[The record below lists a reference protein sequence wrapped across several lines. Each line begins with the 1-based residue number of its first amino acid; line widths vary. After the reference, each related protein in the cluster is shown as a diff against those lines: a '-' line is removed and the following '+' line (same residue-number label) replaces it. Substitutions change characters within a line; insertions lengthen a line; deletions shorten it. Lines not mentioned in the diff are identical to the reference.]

1 MKENLLAWE
10 ETMNAKKDDNRRRD
24 KSSWVSSSANEK
36 EYGQLPRRVL
46 QWAESEISWL
56 RRRERRRILVLNK
69 EEKGKR
75 TSKQSGS
82 LEENQ

>member
-24 KSSWVSSSANEK
+24 KSSWVSSGANEK
-36 EYGQLPRRVL
+36 EYGQLPRGVL

-69 EEKGKR
+69 EEKGKGV
-75 TSKQSGS
+75 S
-82 LEENQ
+82 